1 MVAVTLERVNLSA
14 SDLRQA
20 ACRVDDP
27 TQARRLLAIAM
38 VLDGWSR
45 TDAAR
50 AAGMDRQT
58 LRDRVHRYNAEGVD
72 GLRDRPRSGRPSQ
85 LKPEH
90 FAKLEQWVEAGP
102 DVAADGLVRWRCV
115 DLRDRL
121 AERFAVTLSERSV
134 ARLLNKRGFRRLSA
148 RPRHPKADEAAQ
160 DAFKK
165 TSPKP

>member
-1 MVAVTLERVNLSA
+1 MLAVPLERVDLSA

-45 TDAAR
+45 PAAAR
-50 AAGMDRQT
+50 AAANDRQT

-90 FAKLEQWVEAGP
+90 FAGLAQWVEAGP

-121 AERFAVTLSERSV
+121 AGRFAVTLSERSV
-134 ARLLNKRGFRRLSA
+134 ARLRNKRGLRRLSA
-148 RPRHPKADEAAQ
+148 RPRHPRADEAAQ

>member
-58 LRDRVHRYNAEGVD
+58 LRDWVHRYNAEGVD

>member
-1 MVAVTLERVNLSA
+1 MVALTLERVNLSA